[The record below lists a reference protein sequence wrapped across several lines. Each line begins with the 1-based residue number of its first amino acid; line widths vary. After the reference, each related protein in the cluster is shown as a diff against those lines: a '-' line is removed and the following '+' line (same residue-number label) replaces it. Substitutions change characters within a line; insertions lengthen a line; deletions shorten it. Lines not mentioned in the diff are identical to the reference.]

1 MNGGDL
7 HVEDYQPADAGQL
20 LGLLRRALAPYGLAP
35 DVCTTDSDLRDVS
48 ASYLAGGGR
57 FRVIRRAGRVI
68 GMYGL
73 HNEGDGVV
81 ELRKMYLEP
90 ECKGQGLGRM
100 MMEDALRLARQAGF
114 RRMVLETN
122 TRLAEAIG
130 MYRRYGFREESRG
143 QVASRCDM
151 AMAMDL

>member
-1 MNGGDL
+1 MDL
-7 HVEDYQPADAGQL
+7 SSLCVEDYQPADAGQL
-20 LGLLRRALAPYGLAP
+20 MGLLQRALAPYGLAP
-35 DVCTTDSDLRDVS
+35 DACTTDSDLRDVS
-48 ASYLAGGGR
+48 AAYLAGGGR

-73 HNEGDGVV
+73 HNESDGVV

-90 ECKGQGLGRM
+90 ECKGRGLGRM
-100 MMEDALRLARQAGF
+100 MMEDALSLARQAGF

-122 TRLAEAIG
+122 SRLVEAIA
-130 MYRRYGFREESRG
+130 MYRKYGFLEDSRG